1 MAEWNT
7 RSTFA
12 SGGEHDDDEDPGL
25 IILYKD
31 DEAIHRA
38 LRLGA
43 GPILQGPNPAASG
56 EDFRKYVYTQ
66 LVGGVPDKLMHCVE
80 DARATTGPVT
90 EFFPN
95 IFQRLP
101 RNAYNKL
108 VIRIKQL
115 FPPQDPWVQAL
126 PGPLGTLVEIRGGTV
141 EVTPVVVVHRPFK
154 YP

>member
-1 MAEWNT
+1 M
-7 RSTFA
+7 
-12 SGGEHDDDEDPGL
+12 EDKEDTTGL

-38 LRLGA
+38 LGLGG

-56 EDFRKYVYTQ
+56 EDFRRYVYTQ

-101 RNAYNKL
+101 RNAYINLVTNKTTL
-108 VIRIKQL
+108 
-115 FPPQDPWVQAL
+115 
-126 PGPLGTLVEIRGGTV
+126 PLGRPMGRGFAWLIGH
-141 EVTPVVVVHRPFK
+141 PSRG
-154 YP
+154 YWRRG

>member
-12 SGGEHDDDEDPGL
+12 SGGEPDDDEDPGL
-25 IILYKD
+25 IIIYKD

-38 LRLGA
+38 LGLGG

-90 EFFPN
+90 ELFPN
-95 IFQRLP
+95 IFQ
-101 RNAYNKL
+101 
-108 VIRIKQL
+108 
-115 FPPQDPWVQAL
+115 
-126 PGPLGTLVEIRGGTV
+126 E
-141 EVTPVVVVHRPFK
+141 TPTINWS
-154 YP
+154 YE